1 MDKPVQLIVGLGNP
15 GPQYEQTRHNAG
27 ANFVSALSERYSA
40 TLKTESKF
48 FGSTARIKIE
58 GQDLRL
64 LIPDTF
70 MNMSGKSIAAMS
82 GFYQINPENIL
93 VAHDD
98 LDLNPGISR
107 FKIGGGHGGHNGL
120 KDTIKAL
127 SNNANFAR
135 LRIGIGHPGHAGE
148 VVNFVLQK
156 PPQSE
161 QQLTGKS
168 IVDSIEI
175 IPLAISGNWGKA
187 MKELHTI
194 K

>member
-27 ANFVSALSERYSA
+27 ANFVSALSERYLA
-40 TLKTESKF
+40 TLKNENKF
-48 FGSTARIKIE
+48 FGSTARITIE

-70 MNMSGKSIAAMS
+70 MNLSGKSIAAMS
-82 GFYQINPENIL
+82 GFYQIDPENIL
-93 VAHDD
+93 VVHDD

-107 FKIGGGHGGHNGL
+107 LKISGGHGGHNGL
-120 KDTIKAL
+120 KDTIRAL
-127 SNNANFAR
+127 SNNVNFSR

-161 QQLTGKS
+161 QRLIDKS
-168 IVDSIEI
+168 IVNSIEI
-175 IPLAISGNWGKA
+175 IPMIISGNWDKA
-187 MKELHTI
+187 MKELHTT